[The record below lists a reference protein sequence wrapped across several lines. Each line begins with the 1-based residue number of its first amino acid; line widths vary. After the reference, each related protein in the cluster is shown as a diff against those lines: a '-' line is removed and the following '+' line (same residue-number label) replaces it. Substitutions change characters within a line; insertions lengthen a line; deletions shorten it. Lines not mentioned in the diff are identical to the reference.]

1 MNETVIMRQH
11 HRQILALAATL
22 GFII

>member
-1 MNETVIMRQH
+1 MNETVIMQQH
-11 HRQILALAATL
+11 HRQMLALAATL